1 MSAPMC
7 AQTINSDGSQLVISP
22 PIDIGARDD
31 VEVVIPSVR
40 NPAEAGP
47 HDLTVGTSSDGSKS
61 LVFGNSA
68 AHAVSDLTFSATTLT
83 ARASKVVYTI
93 GFTTSGSGGL
103 PAGSGTIVVQ
113 AAAGTFPV
121 PARCGNAIA
130 TITDLVTHASSQ
142 DQLCLAKESGDGAKV
157 DLVTPF
163 SIGAGQAVRLV
174 ITDLHNPD
182 VPGPTTVSVATSSD
196 AAGFATY
203 TVVGVGIPITA
214 LSVAA
219 STLAAGATGVT
230 YTFDFATSAVGALAA
245 GSGDIIVR
253 GPAGTFP
260 ANPACGEEAATVTD
274 LTTKAS
280 GQDLCTATLTA
291 DGTQLQITTPVPIGG
306 GHSVRLAIFGLDNP
320 LTRGV
325 RTLSVSTSS
334 NSGESGSYRIVS
346 GSSVG
351 AVAFAVSN
359 PAAGAPDV
367 TYGATFALPPSG
379 ALVAG
384 FGAIDITV
392 PPGTFA
398 SSGPCSS
405 DGSTVTDL
413 TTKTTGTVNSCSVS
427 PEGSREYLRLVT
439 PVPLS
444 VGDKVALAVPGWL
457 NPAKVGLQTIWLST
471 SSSGVPQRAQ
481 FRTRPAGAIKGRVLD
496 TLGHLVGL
504 AGAQACPTKGGQ
516 CFDTIASAQG
526 TFSDTVPY
534 GRYILSAFPPATRQ
548 GLALAASTRTSDV
561 VVSSPSGTA
570 GATLSL
576 RVLQPLPGDVSL
588 NGYDG
593 GVPEISPFAP
603 APMTVQGCR
612 HGLGVVTI
620 QTTNSQTGEA
630 STMALPLIESPSG
643 SGRYSVT
650 IPPLWPVH
658 GPSTVSYHIYCVGA
672 IVPKAGPATGGNL
685 VAIHGTGFSRV
696 TAVMFGAKRSPRFKI
711 LSGSVIEATAPPGTG
726 VVSVTVRTAHGSTP
740 GGVPGAYTYISL
752 RSLAPSSGPASGST
766 PVLITGDNVGEVD
779 SVWFG
784 DHLASGLHAISHD
797 EVAVVAPPGSGT
809 SRSRLGRSRTRR
821 TGYKREAKLPLF
833 TSVMASKQA
842 LSPPADRP

>member
-1 MSAPMC
+1 MIGPRLPVAPRTSRSRYGSRRGLSSTWRRGLVGLVTVAFTLVPTSPVQAAVLGPPVTNLTLSLSSDAASATEVTYAIGFVMPAVGAIVAQKDQITLDAPTGTFVAVHRTCAPSLTMTDMTTNTSRTSGMCTTTTSADDSRLSIPSPINIGAGDRVQLMVPTLVNPRKVGVHELSIESSISGATPVGFQTVRAGAIGGLSLVHNRAGGNTVTYTVGFTTSPTGALAAGTGTISVQAPPGSFSSHPDCSSRLTVSDLTTKGSMSAPMS
-7 AQTINSDGSQLVISP
+7 ARTINRDGSQLVISP
-22 PIDIGARDD
+22 PIDIGATDD
-31 VEVVIPSVR
+31 VQVVIPSVR

-47 HDLTVGTSSDGSKS
+47 HDVTVGTSSDGSKS

-83 ARASKVVYTI
+83 ARASEVVYTI

-121 PARCGNAIA
+121 PARCANAIA

-163 SIGAGQAVRLV
+163 SIGAGQAVRLA

-280 GQDLCTATLTA
+280 GQDPCTATLTA

-306 GHSVRLAIFGLDNP
+306 GHSVRLAILGLDNP

-427 PEGSREYLRLVT
+427 PEGSREYFRLVT

-504 AGAQACPTKGGQ
+504 AGPRRARRKEGNVSTPSPAPRGPSVTPCPT
-516 CFDTIASAQG
+516 
-526 TFSDTVPY
+526 
-534 GRYILSAFPPATRQ
+534 
-548 GLALAASTRTSDV
+548 
-561 VVSSPSGTA
+561 
-570 GATLSL
+570 GATS
-576 RVLQPLPGDVSL
+576 
-588 NGYDG
+588 
-593 GVPEISPFAP
+593 
-603 APMTVQGCR
+603 
-612 HGLGVVTI
+612 
-620 QTTNSQTGEA
+620 
-630 STMALPLIESPSG
+630 
-643 SGRYSVT
+643 
-650 IPPLWPVH
+650 
-658 GPSTVSYHIYCVGA
+658 
-672 IVPKAGPATGGNL
+672 
-685 VAIHGTGFSRV
+685 
-696 TAVMFGAKRSPRFKI
+696 
-711 LSGSVIEATAPPGTG
+711 
-726 VVSVTVRTAHGSTP
+726 
-740 GGVPGAYTYISL
+740 
-752 RSLAPSSGPASGST
+752 
-766 PVLITGDNVGEVD
+766 
-779 SVWFG
+779 
-784 DHLASGLHAISHD
+784 
-797 EVAVVAPPGSGT
+797 
-809 SRSRLGRSRTRR
+809 
-821 TGYKREAKLPLF
+821 
-833 TSVMASKQA
+833 
-842 LSPPADRP
+842 

>member
-1 MSAPMC
+1 MIGPRLPVAPRTPSSRYGSRRGLSPTWLRGLVGLATVAFTLVPTSPVQAAVLGPPVTNLTLSLSSDAASATEVTYAIGFVMPAVGAIVAEKDQITLDAPTGTFVAVHRTCAPALTMTDMTTNTSRTSGMCTTTTNADDSRLSIPSPINIGAGDRVQLMVPTLVNPRKVGVHELSIESSINGATPVGFQTVRAGAISGLSLSQSTTALGATQVTYTVGFTTSATGALAAGTGTISVQAPPGSFPSHPDCSSRLTVSDLTTKGSMSAPMC

-47 HDLTVGTSSDGSKS
+47 HDVTVGTSSDGSKS

-68 AHAVSDLTFSATTLT
+68 AHAVSDLTFSATTLA
-83 ARASKVVYTI
+83 ARASEVVYTI

-306 GHSVRLAIFGLDNP
+306 GHSVRLAILGLDNP

-346 GSSVG
+346 RFVGWGRCLCCFQPGCGSARCDVRGDVRPAAEWRAGGRLRCHRYHCPPGDFCIVG
-351 AVAFAVSN
+351 AVLERRVHSYGPHYKDNRHCEFVLGIARRQPGIFKTCDPRTAERRRQGRARRPRVVQPSQGRFADHMVINVVEWCAAKGSVQD
-359 PAAGAPDV
+359 PAGR
-367 TYGATFALPPSG
+367 GHQ
-379 ALVAG
+379 
-384 FGAIDITV
+384 
-392 PPGTFA
+392 
-398 SSGPCSS
+398 
-405 DGSTVTDL
+405 
-413 TTKTTGTVNSCSVS
+413 
-427 PEGSREYLRLVT
+427 GSRPRHARALGR
-439 PVPLS
+439 
-444 VGDKVALAVPGWL
+444 VGRGA
-457 NPAKVGLQTIWLST
+457 
-471 SSSGVPQRAQ
+471 GVPAERRALFRHHRQR
-481 FRTRPAGAIKGRVLD
+481 
-496 TLGHLVGL
+496 
-504 AGAQACPTKGGQ
+504 
-516 CFDTIASAQG
+516 
-526 TFSDTVPY
+526 
-534 GRYILSAFPPATRQ
+534 
-548 GLALAASTRTSDV
+548 
-561 VVSSPSGTA
+561 
-570 GATLSL
+570 
-576 RVLQPLPGDVSL
+576 PGDL
-588 NGYDG
+588 
-593 GVPEISPFAP
+593 
-603 APMTVQGCR
+603 Q
-612 HGLGVVTI
+612 
-620 QTTNSQTGEA
+620 
-630 STMALPLIESPSG
+630 
-643 SGRYSVT
+643 
-650 IPPLWPVH
+650 
-658 GPSTVSYHIYCVGA
+658 
-672 IVPKAGPATGGNL
+672 
-685 VAIHGTGFSRV
+685 
-696 TAVMFGAKRSPRFKI
+696 
-711 LSGSVIEATAPPGTG
+711 
-726 VVSVTVRTAHGSTP
+726 
-740 GGVPGAYTYISL
+740 
-752 RSLAPSSGPASGST
+752 
-766 PVLITGDNVGEVD
+766 
-779 SVWFG
+779 
-784 DHLASGLHAISHD
+784 
-797 EVAVVAPPGSGT
+797 
-809 SRSRLGRSRTRR
+809 
-821 TGYKREAKLPLF
+821 
-833 TSVMASKQA
+833 
-842 LSPPADRP
+842 